1 MLVLVQMREHPN
13 EKTRMAKQNN
23 SRNISVYAHWSGMED
38 PLLMGVLHS
47 DRLKGK
53 EVFSFEYI
61 DEWLKNGPAQLL
73 DPSLQL
79 YTGLHYLNDVQDNFG
94 IFLDSSPDRWGRI
107 LMRRREAAFARNEN
121 REEKK
126 LFETDY
132 LLGVYD
138 GHRMGALRFKLEDD
152 GPFLNDNKNMASPP
166 WTSLR
171 ELEQISLRLEDDDV
185 IDDPEY
191 LKWLSMLIAPGASL
205 GGARPKASIVDNDGN
220 LWIAKFPSRNDQGDI
235 GGWEIVTYELAILAG
250 INMAESKAQKFSS
263 DYYTFLTKRFD
274 RGNNGQRIHFAS
286 AMTILGYIDGQDHAD
301 GASYLELVDFIQ
313 KNGANVDQDL
323 EQLWRRIV
331 FSICVTNTDDHLR
344 NHGFLLTNDGWVL
357 SPAYDINPVENGSG
371 LKLNISDEDN
381 SLDLNLAMEVSEF
394 FRLSE
399 KRATEII
406 DEVLNAVANWRE
418 VAIKYKI
425 SRVEQELKALAFKIK
440 KNQKNK

>member
-1 MLVLVQMREHPN
+1 MREHQN
-13 EKTRMAKQNN
+13 EKTTMAKQNN

-38 PLLMGVLHS
+38 PLLMGILHS

-79 YTGLHYLNDVQDNFG
+79 YSGLHYLNEVQDNFG

-107 LMRRREAAFARNEN
+107 LMRRREAALARNED

-138 GHRMGALRFKLEDD
+138 GHRMGALRFKLEEE
-152 GPFLNDNKNMASPP
+152 GPFLNDNKKMASPP
-166 WTSLR
+166 WASLR

-205 GGARPKASIVDNDGN
+205 GGARPKASIVDNDGD

-250 INMAESKAQKFSS
+250 ITMAESKAQKFSS

-286 AMTILGYIDGQDHAD
+286 AMTMLGYTDGQDHAD

-344 NHGFLLTNDGWVL
+344 NHGFLLTNDGWEL
-357 SPAYDINPVENGSG
+357 SPAYDINPVENGTG

-425 SRVEQELKALAFKIK
+425 SRVEQELKAIAFKITK
-440 KNQKNK
+440 I

>member
-1 MLVLVQMREHPN
+1 MIGHQN
-13 EKTRMAKQNN
+13 EKIRMAKQNN
-23 SRNISVYAHWSGMED
+23 KREIQVYAHWLGMEN
-38 PLLMGVLHS
+38 PSLMGTLHI

-53 EVFSFEYI
+53 KVFSFEYV
-61 DEWLKNGPAQLL
+61 DEWLQNGPAQLL

-79 YTGLHYLNDVQDNFG
+79 YSGLHYLNENQDNFG
-94 IFLDSSPDRWGRI
+94 IFLDSSPDRWGRV
-107 LMRRREAAFARNEN
+107 LMRRREAAIARNED
-121 REEKK
+121 REERK

-138 GHRMGALRFKLEDD
+138 GHRMGALRFKLEED

-185 IDDPEY
+185 IDDPDY
-191 LKWLSMLIAPGASL
+191 LKWISMLIAPGASL
-205 GGARPKASIVDNDGN
+205 GGARPKASIVANDGS

-250 INMAESKAQKFSS
+250 ITMAESKAQKFSS
-263 DYYTFLTKRFD
+263 HHYTFLTKRFD
-274 RGNNGQRIHFAS
+274 RGNDGQRIHFAS
-286 AMTILGYIDGQDHAD
+286 AMTMLGYTDGQDHSD
-301 GASYLELVDFIQ
+301 GASYLELVHFIQ
-313 KNGANVDQDL
+313 NNGANVDQDL

-344 NHGFLLTNDGWVL
+344 NHGFLLTNDGWIL
-357 SPAYDINPVENGSG
+357 SPAYDINPVENGTG

-381 SLDLNLAMEVSEF
+381 SLDLNLAIEVSEF

-399 KRATEII
+399 KKAAAIME
-406 DEVLNAVANWRE
+406 EVLNVVAGWKE
-418 VAIKYKI
+418 VAIKYGI
-425 SRVEQELKALAFKIK
+425 SRAEQELKAIAFKTT
-440 KNQKNK
+440 KNKK

>member
-1 MLVLVQMREHPN
+1 MV
-13 EKTRMAKQNN
+13 
-23 SRNISVYAHWSGMED
+23 
-38 PLLMGVLHS
+38 
-47 DRLKGK
+47 
-53 EVFSFEYI
+53 
-61 DEWLKNGPAQLL
+61 
-73 DPSLQL
+73 
-79 YTGLHYLNDVQDNFG
+79 
-94 IFLDSSPDRWGRI
+94 
-107 LMRRREAAFARNEN
+107 
-121 REEKK
+121 
-126 LFETDY
+126 
-132 LLGVYD
+132 
-138 GHRMGALRFKLEDD
+138 
-152 GPFLNDNKNMASPP
+152 
-166 WTSLR
+166 
-171 ELEQISLRLEDDDV
+171 
-185 IDDPEY
+185 
-191 LKWLSMLIAPGASL
+191 
-205 GGARPKASIVDNDGN
+205 

-440 KNQKNK
+440 KNK

>member
-1 MLVLVQMREHPN
+1 
-13 EKTRMAKQNN
+13 
-23 SRNISVYAHWSGMED
+23 
-38 PLLMGVLHS
+38 
-47 DRLKGK
+47 
-53 EVFSFEYI
+53 
-61 DEWLKNGPAQLL
+61 
-73 DPSLQL
+73 
-79 YTGLHYLNDVQDNFG
+79 
-94 IFLDSSPDRWGRI
+94 
-107 LMRRREAAFARNEN
+107 MRRREAAFARNEN

-220 LWIAKFPSRNDQGDI
+220 LCIAKFPSRNDQGDI

-440 KNQKNK
+440 KNK